1 MRHAARLPPP
11 LVFNDRRLLL
21 LIAFCKSQSI
31 DHSFDVYVFCLR
43 LTLAHFC
50 RYLYVLDVC
59 CQFASCQAM
68 LAICKSY
75 CKNVSE
81 MHQQLCNNPLKF
93 MRIHPRLTEMVPR
106 SAPKATLGASRLEV
120 AKKGAKSSYVLC
132 FFGGFFATLRFW
144 VPFWP
149 QLGAKGVPKSSI
161 WASRRAQSRKNS
173 LQEEV

>member
-11 LVFNDRRLLL
+11 PVFNDRRLLL

-31 DHSFDVYVFCLR
+31 DHSFGVCVFCLR

-81 MHQQLCNNPLKF
+81 MHQQLCNNPSKVMQNPSKIDENGAKERSESDLGSK
-93 MRIHPRLTEMVPR
+93 
-106 SAPKATLGASRLEV
+106 SAPGFQKSGHGFEKWMPFLRHLGDFGRHFGPSWAPRGSPNRAIRRPDAPKVGKIASR
-120 AKKGAKSSYVLC
+120 KSS
-132 FFGGFFATLRFW
+132 
-144 VPFWP
+144 
-149 QLGAKGVPKSSI
+149 
-161 WASRRAQSRKNS
+161 
-173 LQEEV
+173 

>member
-11 LVFNDRRLLL
+11 PVFNDRRLLL
-21 LIAFCKSQSI
+21 LIAFCKLQNI
-31 DHSFDVYVFCLR
+31 DNSFGVCFCCLW

-81 MHQQLCNNPLKF
+81 MHQQLCNNPSKV
-93 MRIHPRLTEMVPR
+93 MQNPSKIDEN
-106 SAPKATLGASRLEV
+106 
-120 AKKGAKSSYVLC
+120 GAKERSESDLGSKSVRGSLKSECPEC
-132 FFGGFFATLRFW
+132 FF
-144 VPFWP
+144 
-149 QLGAKGVPKSSI
+149 
-161 WASRRAQSRKNS
+161 
-173 LQEEV
+173 